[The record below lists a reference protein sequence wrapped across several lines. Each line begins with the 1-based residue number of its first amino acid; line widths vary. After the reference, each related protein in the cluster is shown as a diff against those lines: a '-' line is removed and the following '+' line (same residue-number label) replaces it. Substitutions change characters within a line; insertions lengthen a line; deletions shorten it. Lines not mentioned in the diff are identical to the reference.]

1 MNKNED
7 NKPFVFRLS
16 FLRKKYH
23 EQLKRRDRYSSI
35 EKSLR
40 NNHWRSLTLE
50 RYALL
55 HRIDGT
61 YRTDGTS
68 KIKRHPY
75 NTKRP
80 EVPRLLD
87 TVPVVDTIFK
97 PRFPDKIY
105 HQQGSVQFSTV
116 STYEPIWTH
125 DPNCIYGEDRLRRQ
139 DQTIQIVKVPN
150 RYVKWYKSTKPFKK
164 PRLGHRY
171 QHKWVQ
177 DDIPW
182 NLQEFL
188 PKDGN
193 KILKHRRYPIGLPT
207 VVFDKLSSDVLI
219 IILEYLGS
227 NFNIDNLGE
236 RKLVQKDSTI
246 YCWLRGLPSEDVD
259 KKDSTSL
266 FTEFDSNTGTDTDTS
281 IDYFNWPYNIY
292 YKGV

>member
-16 FLRKKYH
+16 FLRKKDH
-23 EQLKRRDRYSSI
+23 EQLKGRDRYSSI
-35 EKSLR
+35 EQSLRNLR
-40 NNHWRSLTLE
+40 NNHWRSRNLE

-68 KIKRHPY
+68 KIPRHPY
-75 NTKRP
+75 YIKQP

-97 PRFPDKIY
+97 PRFPNKIY

-116 STYEPIWTH
+116 TTYEPIWTH
-125 DPNCIYGEDRLRRQ
+125 DPNCENRPQRQ
-139 DQTIQIVKVPN
+139 DQTIQVVKVPN

-164 PRLGHRY
+164 PRPGHRFQY
-171 QHKWVQ
+171 KWVQ

-207 VVFDKLSSDVLI
+207 VVFDTLPSNVLR

-236 RKLVQKDSTI
+236 RKLVQKDRTI

-259 KKDSTSL
+259 EKVSTFL
-266 FTEFDSNTGTDTDTS
+266 FT
-281 IDYFNWPYNIY
+281 
-292 YKGV
+292 